1 MARRHAGAA
10 GAAAAAAA
18 APAIVANHVQWL
30 QRHRNSVGKRRHL
43 GTK

>member
-10 GAAAAAAA
+10 GAAAAAA

-30 QRHRNSVGKRRHL
+30 QRHRNSVETMSARGA
-43 GTK
+43 T